1 MSWWKKEDDKGRG
14 PSGGVG
20 DAVVAFARTEMFIAD
35 ICDVSNLLCK
45 TANNPDDPNFQPGQC
60 NQVSS
65 CCWCCLVLFAVSNVD
80 LQQSDDLYLNG
91 WRLVGQIYIAY
102 TYVTRCVNIHKDRMA
117 AGASLPT
124 ELLSCGWNEPLLLV
138 TNRMADV
145 SYHLSMSKWGC
156 QKISVLVSTGASPQK
171 LSPLCAQSRKMRKP
185 RGWSVNS
192 GLEDWWENSYLPND
206 KITSLSTIHF
216 IISMIR

>member
-1 MSWWKKEDDKGRG
+1 MVVLVMRWWRLPEQK
-14 PSGGVG
+14 
-20 DAVVAFARTEMFIAD
+20 
-35 ICDVSNLLCK
+35 CLLRIFVTYPIYYAK
-45 TANNPDDPNFQPGQC
+45 PQITPMIQTSSLPGQC

-80 LQQSDDLYLNG
+80 LQQRDDLYLNG

-117 AGASLPT
+117 TGASLPT

-145 SYHLSMSKWGC
+145 SYHLSMSK
-156 QKISVLVSTGASPQK
+156 
-171 LSPLCAQSRKMRKP
+171 
-185 RGWSVNS
+185 
-192 GLEDWWENSYLPND
+192 
-206 KITSLSTIHF
+206 
-216 IISMIR
+216 